1 MAVVV
6 GGSFN
11 LFMDANESQG
21 MRWGR
26 KDERSLTILRHHHQ
40 QPATEVPLMSRRPE
54 SVEQEI
60 PVHCLQYAPRCL
72 FLTRL
77 AYSHQQT
84 VLIGNIHRTNGD
96 TEVASQLHPRPSDVE
111 RTNELSP
118 EKSLAFFVCK
128 IESANNDYEDTDS
141 PDFNGRASR
150 VAMAIGA
157 HLFFCW

>member
-1 MAVVV
+1 
-6 GGSFN
+6 
-11 LFMDANESQG
+11 
-21 MRWGR
+21 
-26 KDERSLTILRHHHQ
+26 
-40 QPATEVPLMSRRPE
+40 MSRR
-54 SVEQEI
+54 SLSSWIRVEKET
-60 PVHCLQYAPRCL
+60 PLHCLQYAPRCL

-96 TEVASQLHPRPSDVE
+96 TEVASQLHPRPSVLQ

-118 EKSLAFFVCK
+118 EKSLAFFVCR
-128 IESANNDYEDTDS
+128 IESANDEDMDS